1 MNAIMKRIISPLAIT
16 IIFIVAFACTAQMN
30 EPRFT
35 VAFYNVENLFDYKND
50 PAIDDERFLPDS
62 KIPWTAE
69 RYGVKLDRLAEVIS
83 SIDPDHLPALIGL
96 CEVEN
101 RNVLEDLVGQPALRE
116 GRYKIVHYDSPD
128 ERGID
133 NALLYNKKAFQV
145 IDSRPIPVY
154 LTKDPDDATRDILY
168 VKGLVRGSSTDTLH
182 IFVNHW
188 PSRSEGKEESEP
200 NRIDA
205 ARTLRTHVDSL
216 FALNNWANIVIMGDF
231 NDEPYDTSVH
241 DVLDAFNP
249 TYNPKTEITLYNLMT
264 YAYHQGQGTIYYNQ
278 WQVFDQII
286 LSTNLIIKETGLV
299 LTDFEGK
306 IFSADWMLYKAS
318 DGTLRPNRTAAR
330 EYYGGY
336 SDHLPVYVE
345 FEIK

>member
-1 MNAIMKRIISPLAIT
+1 MIRISIVVSIAIILVIALSCA
-16 IIFIVAFACTAQMN
+16 AQLN
-30 EPRFT
+30 DRSFT
-35 VAFYNVENLFDYKND
+35 VVFYNVENLFDYEND
-50 PAIDDERFLPDS
+50 PGIDDESFLPDS
-62 KIPWTAE
+62 RIPWTAE
-69 RYGVKLDRLAEVIS
+69 RYGVKLDHLSKVLS
-83 SIDPDHLPALIGL
+83 SINPDQMPAVIGL

-101 RNVLEDLVGQPALRE
+101 RDVLKDLVNQPALK
-116 GRYKIVHYDSPD
+116 GGNYKIIHYDSPD

-133 NALLYNKKAFQV
+133 NALLYNNKMFSV

-154 LTKDPDDATRDILY
+154 LTKDPEDATRDILY
-168 VKGLVRGSSTDTLH
+168 VKGFIKNSSSDTLH

-188 PSRSEGKEESEP
+188 PSRSEGKNESEP

-205 ARTLRTHVDSL
+205 ALTLKTHVDSL
-216 FALNNWANIVIMGDF
+216 FAQNKWANIIIMGDF

-249 TYNPKTEITLYNLMT
+249 TYNPKTEITLYNMMT
-264 YAYHQGQGTIYYNQ
+264 YAYHQGLGTIYYKQ

-286 LSTNLIIKETGLV
+286 LSTNLIIKESGLT

-306 IFSADWMLYKAS
+306 IFSADWMLYEAS